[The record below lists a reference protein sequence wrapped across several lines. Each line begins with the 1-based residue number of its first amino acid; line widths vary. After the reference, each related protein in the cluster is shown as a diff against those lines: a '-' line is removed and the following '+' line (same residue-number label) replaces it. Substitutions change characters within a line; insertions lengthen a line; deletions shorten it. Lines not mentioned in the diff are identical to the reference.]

1 MTISVS
7 WTHPLTMPLVHL
19 FVTPVSS
26 IERLTK
32 EFFKR
37 LGQPVLSMSLTETVR
52 KFNIFSNINLLDYV
66 NDFHTEKE
74 IIVV

>member
-1 MTISVS
+1 
-7 WTHPLTMPLVHL
+7 MPFAHL

-26 IERLTK
+26 TERLTK

-52 KFNIFSNINLLDYV
+52 KFNIFLNINLLDYV

>member
-1 MTISVS
+1 
-7 WTHPLTMPLVHL
+7 MPFAHL

-32 EFFKR
+32 AFFKR

-52 KFNIFSNINLLDYV
+52 KFNIFLNINLLDYV